1 MTESRCRHRLMSLHM
16 TDQRMGRLPDKQVL
30 EGAWRCQ
37 VGFDGDSESAS
48 TAASGLWCDGVHH
61 RGGFGSACMGYL
73 DRQCRSVTCLGS
85 RAQHRRQRTGMG
97 STDFFLC
104 GLDLLLF
111 FEEQLGT
118 EQRLRV
124 KTASGHAADFI
135 DFGLGG
141 RGGGREGGYAQRCR
155 WCRAMDTNGILNRST
170 KPMPGSC
177 CSCMLA
183 PGPSVLGAMMRGMC
197 GSALQV
203 WLFWAHSTGCKVG
216 IMCAAAQRHSNE
228 RQQRGLARNKD
239 DPGRGERQFA
249 CGKQCLSGAE

>member
-1 MTESRCRHRLMSLHM
+1 
-16 TDQRMGRLPDKQVL
+16 
-30 EGAWRCQ
+30 
-37 VGFDGDSESAS
+37 
-48 TAASGLWCDGVHH
+48 
-61 RGGFGSACMGYL
+61 
-73 DRQCRSVTCLGS
+73 
-85 RAQHRRQRTGMG
+85 MG
-97 STDFFLC
+97 SSDFFLC
-104 GLDLLLF
+104 GLDLVLF

-124 KTASGHAADFI
+124 KTVSGHAADFI

-170 KPMPGSC
+170 KPMPCSLLVHACTWVVCLGSH
-177 CSCMLA
+177 
-183 PGPSVLGAMMRGMC
+183 GAGAC
-197 GSALQV
+197 GSALQL